1 MQDLKKTSIYH
12 SWNTMQ
18 VVLMAYNIL
27 YDLVP
32 VYLFGLISYSS
43 I

>member
-1 MQDLKKTSIYH
+1 MQDKKKSIYH
-12 SWNTMQ
+12 PWNTMQ
-18 VVLMAYNIL
+18 TVLMAYTIL

-32 VYLFGLISYSS
+32 VYLFGLISSSS